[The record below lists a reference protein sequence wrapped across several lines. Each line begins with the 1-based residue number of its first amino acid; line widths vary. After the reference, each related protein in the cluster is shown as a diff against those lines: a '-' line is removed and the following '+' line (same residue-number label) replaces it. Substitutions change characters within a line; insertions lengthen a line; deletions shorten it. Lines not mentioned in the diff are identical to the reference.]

1 MGMRLFYFLPP
12 SPSTLCK
19 PSLIPLLKRVFSCI
33 FSPTLLALFS
43 RNDTMIRKYWWLVV
57 FAISVLIFD
66 TLLMQWIELMSTETD
81 KCRNMNSVNP
91 LKLVN
96 CSELD

>member
-1 MGMRLFYFLPP
+1 
-12 SPSTLCK
+12 
-19 PSLIPLLKRVFSCI
+19 
-33 FSPTLLALFS
+33 
-43 RNDTMIRKYWWLVV
+43 MIRKYWWLVFFAVSV
-57 FAISVLIFD
+57 FIFD
-66 TLLMQWIELMSTETD
+66 ALLMQWIELMSTETD